1 VSLERLFHPRGVAVI
16 GSTARGKLGYALIE
30 QLLAGGFL
38 AVYAVNPKA
47 QGDMS
52 APGFPRICELP
63 DTVDLA
69 VIASPASTV
78 AGVLEECGLAGIKA
92 AVIITS
98 GFSEAGNAA
107 AEEEIKQ
114 IARDH
119 GIRFVGPNCAGI
131 VNTHHKLFPTLET
144 RPPPGVTALV
154 TQSGALGG
162 AVLSWAQEQGLGFSK
177 FASYG
182 NGADLAETDLLEY
195 LACDPE
201 TEVVALYIESV
212 RDGYRFRRAVH
223 ELTRIKP
230 LVVIKAGRSQAG
242 RRATLSHTGS
252 MAGSD
257 AVYDAV
263 FRQSGAI
270 RVANVEEM
278 FDLCKGFVSLTP
290 IRGRRLAIVTNS
302 GGPGVLAADRAE
314 VIGLKVV
321 EPGADVKEKLARFLP
336 GHGAFG
342 NPIDLTVEGT
352 EDGYRRTLLAML
364 EGESGYD
371 AALAIDVGTP
381 YLDSLALARGIAA
394 AVDATGK
401 PLVANFMAGE
411 TVASSLPFLQEH
423 GIPHFAT
430 GERAVTVLGRMISYQ
445 EQKEGKRLL
454 PKPAPP
460 AVTLPPSPILE
471 PQAMQW
477 LAAQGIPVPPFRF
490 AEDEF
495 QALQACQEIGY
506 PVVMKVVSPQI
517 LHKSESGGVILSICG
532 DEGAHNAYRS
542 IRSRLPAALGVLI
555 VPMIREGKEVLIG
568 ISRDPQFGPVVA
580 FGLGGIY
587 TEVWRDLSLRVAPV
601 DLVEAREMICGI
613 SAYPILAGVRGEAA
627 SDLEA
632 LAEAIVTVS
641 QLPFRAPE
649 IEELD
654 CNPVFVLPRGLLV
667 GDVRIIPCQSRNSPD
682 CPTLLS
688 SRQ

>member
-1 VSLERLFHPRGVAVI
+1 VSLEQLFHPRGVAVI

-38 AVYAVNPKA
+38 AVYAINPKA
-47 QGDMS
+47 LGAMS
-52 APGFPRICELP
+52 APGFSRLRDIP
-63 DTVDLA
+63 DPVDLA

-78 AGVLEECGLAGIKA
+78 AGVLEECGIAGIKA

-107 AEEEIKQ
+107 AEEEIKR
-114 IARDH
+114 IARDY

-182 NGADLAETDLLEY
+182 NGADLAETELLEY
-195 LACDPE
+195 LADDPE

-212 RDGYRFRRAVH
+212 RDGDRFRRAVH

-278 FDLCKGFVSLTP
+278 FDLCKGFVSLPP
-290 IRGRRLAIVTNS
+290 IPGRRLAIVTNS

-321 EPGADVKEKLARFLP
+321 EPSADVKEKLARFLP

-352 EDGYRRTLLAML
+352 EEGYRRTLLAML

-381 YLDSLALARGIAA
+381 YLASLSLARGIVAA
-394 AVDATGK
+394 ADATGK

-430 GERAVTVLGRMISYQ
+430 GERAVTVLGRMVSYQ
-445 EQKEGKRLL
+445 EQKEGKRPL
-454 PKPAPP
+454 PEPAPP

-495 QALQACQEIGY
+495 QALQACREIGY

-517 LHKSESGGVILSICG
+517 LHKSESGGVILSICD

-568 ISRDPQFGPVVA
+568 ISCDPQFGPVVA

-667 GDVRIIPCQSRNSPD
+667 GDVRIIPSKVEIPPIAQHP
-682 CPTLLS
+682 
-688 SRQ
+688 

>member
-1 VSLERLFHPRGVAVI
+1 VI

-30 QLLAGGFL
+30 QLLGGGYSS
-38 AVYAVNPKA
+38 VYAVNPKA
-47 QGDMS
+47 QGAIS
-52 APGFPRICELP
+52 APGFSRIRDIP
-63 DTVDLA
+63 DCVDLA

-98 GFSEAGNAA
+98 GFSEAGNAIG
-107 AEEEIKQ
+107 EEEIKR
-114 IARDH
+114 IARHH

-131 VNTHHKLFPTLET
+131 ANTHHKLFPTLET
-144 RPPPGVTALV
+144 RPPPGATALV

-162 AVLSWAQEQGLGFSK
+162 AVLSWAHEQGLGFSK
-177 FASYG
+177 FVSYG
-182 NGADLAETDLLEY
+182 NGADLAETELLEY
-195 LACDPE
+195 LTCDPE

-212 RDGYRFRRAVH
+212 GDGDRFRRAVH
-223 ELTRIKP
+223 QLTKTKP

-278 FDLCKGFVSLTP
+278 FDLCKGFVSLP
-290 IRGRRLAIVTNS
+290 PMMGRRLAVVTNS

-314 VIGLKVV
+314 VAGLQVA
-321 EPGADVKEKLARFLP
+321 EPSAAVKGKLAGFLP
-336 GHGAFG
+336 GHGASS

-352 EDGYRRTLLAML
+352 EEGYRRTLMAML

-381 YLDSLALARGIAA
+381 YLDSLALARGIVAA
-394 AVDATGK
+394 AEATGK
-401 PLVANFMAGE
+401 PLVANFMAGQ
-411 TVASSLPFLQEH
+411 TVADSLPFLREH
-423 GIPHFAT
+423 GIPQFAT
-430 GERAVTVLGRMISYQ
+430 GERAVTVLGHMVSYR
-445 EQKEGKRLL
+445 EQRERKRPL
-454 PKPAPP
+454 PEPTPAR
-460 AVTLPPSPILE
+460 AALPPFPILE

-477 LAAQGIPVPPFRF
+477 LAGQGIPVPPFRF
-490 AEDEF
+490 AEDES
-495 QALQACQEIGY
+495 QALQACREIGY
-506 PVVMKVVSPQI
+506 PAVMKVVSPQI
-517 LHKSESGGVILSICG
+517 VHKSESGGVILNIC
-532 DEGAHNAYRS
+532 DDDDARKAYRS
-542 IRSRLPAALGVLI
+542 IRSRLSAALGVLI
-555 VPMIREGKEVLIG
+555 VPMIRGGKEVLIG
-568 ISRDPQFGPVVA
+568 ISRDPQFGPIVA

-601 DLVEAREMICGI
+601 DHKEAGQMIREI
-613 SAYPILAGVRGEAA
+613 SAYPILAGIRGEAS

-632 LAEAIVTVS
+632 LAEGIVAVS

-667 GDVRIIPCQSRNSPD
+667 GDVRIICLKPGNSTDHPIS
-682 CPTLLS
+682 PGAGN
-688 SRQ
+688 R

>member
-1 VSLERLFHPRGVAVI
+1 MI
-16 GSTARGKLGYALIE
+16 GSTAEGKLGYALIE
-30 QLLAGGFL
+30 QLLAGGYL

-47 QGDMS
+47 RGAMS
-52 APGFPRICELP
+52 APGFSRIGDIP
-63 DTVDLA
+63 GPVDLV

-107 AEEEIKQ
+107 GEEEIKR

-144 RPPPGVTALV
+144 RPPPGATALV

-182 NGADLAETDLLEY
+182 NGADLAETELLEY
-195 LACDPE
+195 LALDPE
-201 TEVVALYIESV
+201 TKVVALYIESV
-212 RDGYRFRRAVH
+212 RDGDHFRRAVH
-223 ELTRIKP
+223 ELTKIKP

-263 FRQSGAI
+263 FQQSGAI
-270 RVANVEEM
+270 RVTNVEEM
-278 FDLCKGFVSLTP
+278 FDLCKGLVSLPP
-290 IRGRRLAIVTNS
+290 IKGRRLAIVTNS

-314 VIGLKVV
+314 VMGLQVA
-321 EPGADVKEKLARFLP
+321 EPSADVKEKLARFLP
-336 GHGAFG
+336 GHGAVS

-352 EDGYRRTLLAML
+352 EEGYRRTLTTML
-364 EGESGYD
+364 EGEAGYD

-381 YLDSLALARGIAA
+381 YLDSLALARGIVAA
-394 AVDATGK
+394 ADATGK
-401 PLVANFMAGE
+401 PLVANFMAGQ
-411 TVASSLPFLQEH
+411 TVAGSLPFLQEH
-423 GIPHFAT
+423 GIPHFFT
-430 GERAVTVLGRMISYQ
+430 GERAVTVLGRMLCYQ
-445 EQKEGKRLL
+445 EQREHKRPL
-454 PKPAPP
+454 PEQAPRG
-460 AVTLPPSPILE
+460 ATLPASPILE

-477 LAAQGIPVPPFRF
+477 LAAQGIPVPSFRF
-490 AEDEF
+490 AEDES
-495 QALQACQEIGY
+495 QALHACREIGY

-517 LHKSESGGVILSICG
+517 LHKSESGGVILNIR
-532 DEGAHNAYRS
+532 DDDGAQKAYRS

-555 VPMIREGKEVLIG
+555 VPMIQEGKEVLIG

-601 DLVEAREMICGI
+601 DLQEARKMICGI
-613 SAYPILAGVRGEAA
+613 SAYPILTGVRGEAA

-632 LAEAIVTVS
+632 LAEAIVAVS

-649 IEELD
+649 IDELD

-667 GDVRIIPCQSRNSPD
+667 GDVRIIRCQTGNSTDHPAPLD
-682 CPTLLS
+682 EGK
-688 SRQ
+688 